1 MGRYGAPF
9 TFFLVLIMTSFAM
22 PQGVTVEEM
31 VTAMSSDDT
40 SKPEAKA
47 DAEAAPAPEP
57 KRRSKA
63 ES

>member
-9 TFFLVLIMTSFAM
+9 TFSLVLIMTSFAM

-40 SKPEAKA
+40 NRPEAKA
-47 DAEAAPAPEP
+47 EAEAAPAPEP